1 MLIGLALG
9 FEVPHVQI
17 SYYTF
22 LNSDMLN
29 PVYSFLFSLFSVEVH
44 DVLI

>member
-29 PVYSFLFSLFSVEVH
+29 PVYSFLFSLSRCMMYSSEN
-44 DVLI
+44 